1 VHRLIASWREIDHGQ
16 ASVANGE
23 VGIWILPMTI
33 GVRATAFKTMSHSL
47 NRLTIAFPTTKRAS
61 DTTH

>member
-1 VHRLIASWREIDHGQ
+1 
-16 ASVANGE
+16 VANGE